1 MPSKPKCVACNVMPV
16 FFTAEE
22 MCRSCGI
29 ALGFDTI
36 PSAPAPPARKKSAAA
51 EQPPDQSTPEDQED

>member
-22 MCRSCGI
+22 VCRTCGI
-29 ALGFDTI
+29 ALGYDTI
-36 PSAPAPPARKKSAAA
+36 PAAPPAPKKSARA
-51 EQPPDQSTPEDQED
+51 EQPPDPSTPEDQED